1 MRTSTGWALANTWY
15 DTAPAPA
22 PRGSLLESV
31 FTHVFVE
38 RKKTELMSTRALV
51 QAVLPEGK
59 KGDPVVDAYQ
69 KFVEFLMP
77 FLEKTETSDLDK
89 QKKTLA
95 EFVKYN
101 AKINLTDYFKQQV
114 ATAKRLSLL
123 KSLKKK
129 KT

>member
-38 RKKTELMSTRALV
+38 RKKPELMSTRALV

-59 KGDPVVDAYQ
+59 KG
-69 KFVEFLMP
+69 EFLMP